1 MKLQFNNTGAW
12 RQVLTFMPDRC
23 EAVQISAVTLLI
35 RSGSDRCKMRILN
48 DDATVYAYCEDAFA
62 GLWSIQ

>member
-12 RQVLTFMPDRC
+12 RQVLTFTPDRC
-23 EAVQISAVTLLI
+23 EAVQLAAMLLI
-35 RSGSDRCKMRILN
+35 RFGSDHCKMRILN
-48 DDATVYAYCEDAFA
+48 DDATVHAYCEDALA